1 MLANDKEG
9 VVTTMDLSVELQ
21 AGGLTAEHVDFVRN
35 FKNLSSLRNIKIQRS
50 TPLPLDKFNFTVML
64 YFNAYLQ
71 DIILN
76 ALALFM
82 MLFITPL
89 QVTDRLNYEGRGTV
103 QFLDYLTYVPLF
115 IEIHDN
121 INDNPLDFSRNR

>member
-1 MLANDKEG
+1 ML
-9 VVTTMDLSVELQ
+9 
-21 AGGLTAEHVDFVRN
+21 H
-35 FKNLSSLRNIKIQRS
+35 
-50 TPLPLDKFNFTVML
+50 
-64 YFNAYLQ
+64 FNAYMQ

-82 MLFITPL
+82 MLFISPL